1 MEYGKDVQHKDMPQ
15 QAFAGKMKKGEKY
28 HANGSPHGHQVEAY
42 CDVFFLTTAHKD
54 MLVEAPL
61 SSGAHHKI
69 KPAAL
74 LDYKSNLLL
83 PCPS

>member
-1 MEYGKDVQHKDMPQ
+1 MDKMSNTKDIPK
-15 QAFAGKMKKGEKY
+15 QAFAGKMKNSEKY
-28 HANGSPHGHQVEAY
+28 HTDGSPRGHQVEGY
-42 CDVFFLTTAHKD
+42 CDDFFLTTAHKH
-54 MLVEAPL
+54 MLVEAPS

-74 LDYKSNLLL
+74 MDYKSNLLL